1 MKVVTNRYNVPL
13 LNKSTRNT
21 ALYAINNGSKS
32 RVSFILLEF
41 NL

>member
-21 ALYAINNGSKS
+21 ALYAINNGQLHLPPLSE
-32 RVSFILLEF
+32 IQ
-41 NL
+41 